1 MLVVIYNITK
11 NKWIL
16 KNNNKITEKMK
27 EKEIEIIE
35 GQRK

>member
-11 NKWIL
+11 KNVDI